1 MKTKT
6 HTHKITSFIVLW
18 FAFILVACNLGTAP
32 AAQPPTLA
40 PQNTAEPVATLGYS
54 GSGNQVV
61 EVASDISAPVAN
73 IDVELFNLTEQV
85 DVGRL
90 RTHVE
95 TLESFTTRHV
105 NSTQTRTDYGIGA
118 ASTYIYNQFLDIQTN
133 SQGRFTAQSLPFDM
147 QWAGLPTR
155 QENIVGVLQGT
166 MPGAG
171 FIIVG
176 AHYDSINTD
185 FEDATGFAPGAN
197 DNGSGVAGLIEMARV
212 MSQRQYRSSIIFVA
226 FSAEE
231 VGRLGSKAFVTWT
244 QQQGIVDVAG
254 MINIDSIGN
263 SNNRSGEVNESLRIF
278 SCEEESICRDG
289 GLSRHMA
296 RSMEFLGFA
305 HDATLDMVVER
316 SADRDGR
323 YGDHFS
329 FSEVGFPAIRVINTL
344 EEFGNG
350 STQDTADHV
359 EYPFLREAVQ
369 SIMLMTI
376 AIADGP
382 PPPRN
387 ITLRVSPD
395 GMPTLIWEDV
405 PEAESYVIALRLA
418 GSSRYDHQIDWAD
431 GTAMPYA
438 PLTSG
443 EYDGLAI
450 GTRGANGLIGRLSTE
465 YALGR

>member
-1 MKTKT
+1 MT
-6 HTHKITSFIVLW
+6 LW

-40 PQNTAEPVATLGYS
+40 PRNTAEPVATLGYS

-61 EVASDISAPVAN
+61 EVASDISAPVAS

-147 QWAGLPTR
+147 QYAGSPTR

-278 SCEEESICRDG
+278 SCEEESICRDD

-305 HDATLDMVVER
+305 FLDNYLEQFHFTIKESAKCIQSHFGAAVIFGIFTSILLHIPILGPIAVPFICGIAAT
-316 SADRDGR
+316 R
-323 YGDHFS
+323 YGHRFRMETFS
-329 FSEVGFPAIRVINTL
+329 IPKTE
-344 EEFGNG
+344 
-350 STQDTADHV
+350 
-359 EYPFLREAVQ
+359 
-369 SIMLMTI
+369 
-376 AIADGP
+376 
-382 PPPRN
+382 
-387 ITLRVSPD
+387 
-395 GMPTLIWEDV
+395 
-405 PEAESYVIALRLA
+405 LA
-418 GSSRYDHQIDWAD
+418 
-431 GTAMPYA
+431 T
-438 PLTSG
+438 
-443 EYDGLAI
+443 
-450 GTRGANGLIGRLSTE
+450 
-465 YALGR
+465 